1 MTTEKSFAQTSDSF
15 SIITT
20 LKKAEDDNDVV
31 LIIMEAEGIDKK
43 IKISLNNEVDM
54 ISRTNMIEDNPK
66 YLNQQGKILE
76 LQLGKFAVETY
87 KFK

>member
-1 MTTEKSFAQTSDSF
+1 
-15 SIITT
+15 
-20 LKKAEDDNDVV
+20 
-31 LIIMEAEGIDKK
+31 MEADGIDKK

>member
-31 LIIMEAEGIDKK
+31 LRIMEADGIDKK

>member
-31 LIIMEAEGIDKK
+31 LRIMEAEGIDKK